1 MYANYMYL
9 SDECLVDLMKFT
21 SDEVFENDKTI
32 YESVKLLKE
41 IFKNKYPKTKLKP
54 MMKNQELQHLEKN
67 PQFQLTYSRRLVDC
81 CDFNNDLVN
90 KCNVIRHLLQK

>member
-1 MYANYMYL
+1 
-9 SDECLVDLMKFT
+9 
-21 SDEVFENDKTI
+21 
-32 YESVKLLKE
+32 
-41 IFKNKYPKTKLKP
+41 

-90 KCNVIRHLLQK
+90 KFIEYAYFIEKRK